1 MRIQFLGTGGFHPT
15 ERRHTAGVLLPDA
28 GIAFDAGTSAFRIAS
43 RLKTADLNLFITHAH
58 LDHICGLPHLLVPL
72 MFDTIRKC
80 TIHARA
86 EVIEAIRQ
94 HLFSPQIFPVM
105 PRFEFSPFHGDVDNG
120 IVDNR
125 VVELEGVSVRGFS
138 LHHPGGSTGYR
149 IDFASGK
156 SLAYVSDTNAGDDS
170 IRFLQGVDVLIHEC
184 SFPDRL
190 SQWCEPTGHSHVSQV
205 ARIAQAANVGRLYLT
220 HIDPT
225 LEGDDPLEIGEA
237 TTIFPAL
244 QVATDLQEIEL

>member
-28 GIAFDAGTSAFRIAS
+28 GIAFDAGTSAFRIAP
-43 RLKTADLNLFITHAH
+43 RLKTADLNLLITHAH

-72 MFDTIRKC
+72 MFDAIRKC

-105 PRFEFSPFHGDVDNG
+105 PRFEFSPFDGVVDLG
-120 IVDNR
+120 
-125 VVELEGVSVRGFS
+125 GATVRGFS

-149 IDFASGK
+149 VDFASGK
-156 SLAYVSDTNAGDDS
+156 SLAYICDTNAGDDS

-205 ARIAQAANVGRLYLT
+205 ARIAQAANVGRLFLT

-244 QVATDLQEIEL
+244 HVATDLQEIEL